1 MPVVFRYKGFRFF
14 FYSNE
19 GDPLEPLHIHVR
31 KAECVAKL
39 WLEPGTWGCL
49 RANCAS
55 CLASPT
61 EPVRRPHSGVWCA

>member
-1 MPVVFRYKGFRFF
+1 MPVVSRYKGFRFF

-39 WLEPGTWGCL
+39 WLEP
-49 RANCAS
+49 
-55 CLASPT
+55 
-61 EPVRRPHSGVWCA
+61 